1 MAASD
6 KMWVVLK
13 IYAADGENGLHPHP
27 NEDHTFVV
35 LQGEAKFYRPNHET
49 RTIGKNE
56 GVLLPHGTFYWF
68 KSDERRTTGDGA
80 YRRRCVR
87 RGRPSRPH

>member
-1 MAASD
+1 
-6 KMWVVLK
+6 MWVVLK
-13 IYAADGENGLHPHP
+13 ISAADGENGLHPHP

-35 LQGEAKFYRPNHET
+35 LQGEAKFYRPNDET

-68 KSDERRTTGDGA
+68 KSDERRTTSDGA
-80 YRRRCVR
+80 YQRRCVR

>member
-35 LQGEAKFYRPNHET
+35 LQGEAKFYGPNHET

-68 KSDERRTTGDGA
+68 KATSDERRATN
-80 YRRRCVR
+80 
-87 RGRPSRPH
+87 HW

>member
-1 MAASD
+1 MAVSD

-13 IYAADGENGLHPHP
+13 IYAADGENGCIPIP
-27 NEDHTFVV
+27 TENHTFVV
-35 LQGEAKFYRPNHET
+35 LKGEAKFYGPNRET

-68 KSDERRTTGDGA
+68 KSDERRITGDGA

-87 RGRPSRPH
+87 RGRSSRPH

>member
-56 GVLLPHGTFYWF
+56 GVLLHTVRFIGS
-68 KSDERRTTGDGA
+68 KRRA
-80 YRRRCVR
+80 RN
-87 RGRPSRPH
+87 HW

>member
-35 LQGEAKFYRPNHET
+35 LQGEAKFYGRTT
-49 RTIGKNE
+49 RHARSARTMAYRYTRY
-56 GVLLPHGTFYWF
+56 VLLVQKRRATNYW
-68 KSDERRTTGDGA
+68 
-80 YRRRCVR
+80 
-87 RGRPSRPH
+87 

>member
-6 KMWVVLK
+6 KMGVVLK
-13 IYAADGENGLHPHP
+13 IYAADGENGLNPIRTR
-27 NEDHTFVV
+27 TFVV
-35 LQGEAKFYRPNHET
+35 LQGEAEVLWAEPRDT
-49 RTIGKNE
+49 TIGKNE

-80 YRRRCVR
+80 YRAISRVVQYSQ
-87 RGRPSRPH
+87 RPQQR

>member
-1 MAASD
+1 MATRQRWISP
-6 KMWVVLK
+6 
-13 IYAADGENGLHPHP
+13 IPTNRGSTADGENGLHPHP

-35 LQGEAKFYRPNHET
+35 LQGEAKFYGPNHEI

-68 KSDERRTTGDGA
+68 KATSDE
-80 YRRRCVR
+80 
-87 RGRPSRPH
+87 HW